1 MTMRFVVVAAAAMLA
16 VPALAAEPVTR
27 VPGAQYRPATVQKAL
42 VPVPMRVETSAASR
56 RVELA
61 VPTASERAKLV
72 ELNRN
77 AGSARAAPGRPQF
90 IGFGREV
97 ALADRRLDLAKLA
110 WTTLEGGDR
119 AARIEIASAGAASV
133 RVALRFAQST
143 PGLTFRFASASAARA
158 MDAVS
163 ASTIAQ
169 ATARF
174 GEYWSPVIEGTRAA
188 VEVEAKAGT
197 PLDGLVLEIARVS
210 HLVASPTASAA
221 DELKLLQ
228 DIGRSGSCNINVKC
242 VQPQD
247 DALLHQ
253 AAATGKLVFTVP
265 SGATA
270 RCTGTMINDSANSF
284 TPYLFGANHC
294 FETAYEAFTLN
305 VWWFFDAQS
314 CDSPTT
320 PGSYIEQT
328 GGAMLLGRSQDWDWA
343 LLRLNTMPPAGVF
356 YSGWDTATLG
366 SGVSVEIYHHPS
378 GDLKKWSLGTT
389 FGNVPVDFAGP
400 AGGPGAFTR
409 VVYTDGT
416 TEGGSSGG
424 GLVTFDGSNY
434 WLRGGLLGGDA
445 LCSNPNGSDYYSQ
458 IGVMMPLVRQ
468 YLTPTSQVPGLVVSV
483 EFYHANLD
491 HYFMTSAPADIA
503 ALDSGQIV
511 GWERTGFRFL
521 AYDAPGP
528 GRSPVCRFYRKPQF
542 GDSHFYSADPFECAR
557 VAVDYAAE
565 WVYES
570 PAIYYVA
577 LPDVATGAC
586 PADTKPVYRF
596 LNLFEINHRYTTEV
610 TVAQALSATPGWIP
624 EGYGPGPLYPVMC
637 SPNGS

>member
-16 VPALAAEPVTR
+16 VPALGAEPVTR
-27 VPGAQYRPATVQKAL
+27 LPGAPYRPMAAQKAA
-42 VPVPMRVETSAASR
+42 VSVPMRVETTAASR

-61 VPTASERAKLV
+61 APTASERAKLV
-72 ELNRN
+72 ELNRS

-90 IGFGREV
+90 IGFGRDV
-97 ALADRRLDLAKLA
+97 ALADRRIDLSKLA

-119 AARIEIASAGAASV
+119 VARIEVASGGAASV
-133 RVALRFAQST
+133 RVAVRLAQST
-143 PGLTFRFASASAARA
+143 PGLALRFASASAAQA

-174 GEYWSPVIEGTRAA
+174 GEYWSPVIEGARVA

-197 PLDGLVLEIARVS
+197 PLAGLSLEIARVS
-210 HLVASPTASAA
+210 HLVASPTASAG

-247 DALLHQ
+247 DALIHQ

-270 RCTGTMINDSANSF
+270 RCTGTMINDTATSF

-366 SGVSVEIYHHPS
+366 SGVNVEIYHHPS
-378 GDLKKWSLGTT
+378 GDLKKWSQGTT
-389 FGNVPVDFAGP
+389 FGNVSVDFAGP
-400 AGGPGAFTR
+400 AGGPGTFTR

-424 GLVTFDGSNY
+424 GLVTFDGTGY
-434 WLRGGLLGGDA
+434 ALRGGLLGGDA

-458 IGVMMPLVRQ
+458 LGVMMPLVRQ
-468 YLTPTSQVPGLVVSV
+468 YLTPSSQVPGLVVSV
-483 EFYHANLD
+483 EFYHANLN
-491 HYFMTSAPADIA
+491 HFFMTIDPTEIGG
-503 ALDSGQIV
+503 LDSGVIV

-542 GDSHFYSADPFECAR
+542 GDSHFFSADPFECAR
-557 VAVDYAAE
+557 VAADYATE

-596 LNLFEINHRYTTEV
+596 LNVFEINHRYTTEV
-610 TVAQALSATPGWIP
+610 TVAQELSVTPGWIP

>member
-1 MTMRFVVVAAAAMLA
+1 MRFVVVAAAAMLA